1 MARVNLYIS
10 NEVHEKI
17 NMIVEK
23 RRQEE
28 QEIEDKPFR
37 NCFNAS

>member
-23 RRQEE
+23 RRQEGT
-28 QEIEDKPFR
+28 QDR
-37 NCFNAS
+37 NINIS